1 MPGQLPRTYLTP
13 TRRTSKHAPAVPA
26 AALDTGPRDKSY
38 LVDGLGQR
46 T

>member
-1 MPGQLPRTYLTP
+1 MLGQLPWTYQTP
-13 TRRTSKHAPAVPA
+13 TRRTSKHASAVPA
-26 AALDTGPRDKSY
+26 AALDTGPKDKSY